1 MMNKNTQMP
10 ARARIASTMPNV
22 SMTEAPD
29 KISLAKMI
37 CACRH
42 HRQAI
47 IEGCRSQV
55 CGWRAENRPARSV
68 HRHSALYLAE

>member
-47 IEGCRSQV
+47 IEGCRS
-55 CGWRAENRPARSV
+55 
-68 HRHSALYLAE
+68 